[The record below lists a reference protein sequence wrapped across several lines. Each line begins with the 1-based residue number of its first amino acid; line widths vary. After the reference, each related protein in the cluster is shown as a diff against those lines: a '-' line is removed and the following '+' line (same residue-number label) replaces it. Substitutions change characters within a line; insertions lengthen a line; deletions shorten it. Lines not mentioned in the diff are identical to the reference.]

1 MGLFEIF
8 KKKEEKK
15 KEKKEKKEPI
25 KIAKPKEKEPEA
37 KKEEVRPR
45 VIRPGKKIASG
56 AYRVLAA
63 PHITEKA
70 TMLSEKN
77 KYTFRVQPGR
87 NKIEIKRAVEEVYG
101 IEVTAVRVI
110 SVPRKR
116 RRLGKKMGWRK
127 GYRKAIVSIKKG
139 QKIEIMPR

>member
-1 MGLFEIF
+1 MGLFDVF
-8 KKKEEKK
+8 KKKEE
-15 KEKKEKKEPI
+15 EKKEPV
-25 KIAKPKEKEPEA
+25 KAAKPKEKEPEA
-37 KKEEVRPR
+37 KKEEMRPK
-45 VIRPGKKIASG
+45 VAKPGKKIASG

-70 TMLSEKN
+70 TMLAEKN
-77 KYTFRVQPGR
+77 KYIFRVQPGT

-101 IEVTAVRVI
+101 IEVTEVRVI
-110 SVPRKR
+110 SVPRKH